1 MRISHTVLQYNIVLQ
16 WNTMQFSMSHI
27 MSLMEDKEAVSVS
40 WVSFGGVGLHVCE
53 KLTNVYL

>member
-1 MRISHTVLQYNIVLQ
+1 
-16 WNTMQFSMSHI
+16 MQFSMSHI

-53 KLTNVYL
+53 KLTNVHL